1 MKEKVAEEEKL
12 KKLIPAE
19 PVQRK
24 RVLNFREACSY
35 TGFSKSHLYKLTSQK
50 KIPHYCP
57 GGKMLFFNLEEL
69 EEWLQ
74 SGRQSNDDE
83 VKDKASSFVL

>member
-1 MKEKVAEEEKL
+1 MESLV
-12 KKLIPAE
+12 KKDS
-19 PVQRK
+19 QFSTK
-24 RVLNFREACSY
+24 NVLNFKEVLDY

-74 SGRQSNDDE
+74 KGRQSTVEE
-83 VKDKASSFVL
+83 VNEKASVFTIK

>member
-1 MKEKVAEEEKL
+1 MESVIEKV
-12 KKLIPAE
+12 
-19 PVQRK
+19 RK
-24 RVLNFREACSY
+24 TNEIVGVKNVLNFKEVCEY
-35 TGFSKSHLYKLTSQK
+35 TGFSASHLYKLTSQK

-74 SGRQSNDDE
+74 SGRQSSDDE